1 MSSEIP
7 DFNLSS
13 QARCKQLKQKLL
25 CVLSE
30 VIRFYDMHTENR
42 TLWVKSAEFFMT
54 LTSFTFLFFFFIE
67 HSRGGILKSVNNYR
81 FLQLHINVKQVK
93 E

>member
-1 MSSEIP
+1 M
-7 DFNLSS
+7 
-13 QARCKQLKQKLL
+13 KQKLL

-54 LTSFTFLFFFFIE
+54 LTSFALLFFFFIE
-67 HSRGGILKSVNNYR
+67 YSRGGILKSAKDYV
-81 FLQLHINVKQVK
+81 FLQLLIVQIVK
-93 E
+93 EYYSLEFQDKLITQ

>member
-1 MSSEIP
+1 MISKIP
-7 DFNLSS
+7 DFNFLPG
-13 QARCKQLKQKLL
+13 RCRQLKQKLL

-54 LTSFTFLFFFFIE
+54 LTSFALLFFFFIK
-67 HSRGGILKSVNNYR
+67 HSRGGILKSAKDYRISLNN
-81 FLQLHINVKQVK
+81 VPP
-93 E
+93 